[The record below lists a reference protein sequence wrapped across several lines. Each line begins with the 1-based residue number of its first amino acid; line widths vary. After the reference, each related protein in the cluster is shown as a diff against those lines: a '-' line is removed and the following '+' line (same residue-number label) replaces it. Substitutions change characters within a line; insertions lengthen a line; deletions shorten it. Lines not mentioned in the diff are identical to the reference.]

1 MTTENCYI
9 VENPETG
16 YRRFFYFTNETYN
29 QTRDAAFRYANKN
42 QTQKIP
48 TTVFL
53 SKAEKIWEY
62 YPEPNL
68 ETETELQ
75 PKPEQKPKFVQKLN
89 KNQPFQP
96 DF

>member
-16 YRRFFYFTNETYN
+16 YRRFFYFTDENHN

-42 QTQKIP
+42 QTAKIP

-53 SKAEKIWEY
+53 CKMDKIWEFH
-62 YPEPNL
+62 PEPNL
-68 ETETELQ
+68 ETDLE
-75 PKPEQKPKFVQKLN
+75 PEQKPKIVQKLN
-89 KNQPFQP
+89 QNQPFQP

>member
-1 MTTENCYI
+1 MKTENCYI
-9 VENPETG
+9 VENSETG

-29 QTRDAAFRYANKN
+29 QNRD
-42 QTQKIP
+42 P
-48 TTVFL
+48 TVFL

-68 ETETELQ
+68 ETETDPQ
-75 PKPEQKPKFVQKLN
+75 PVSEQKPKNVQKMN
-89 KNQPFQP
+89 KAQPFQP